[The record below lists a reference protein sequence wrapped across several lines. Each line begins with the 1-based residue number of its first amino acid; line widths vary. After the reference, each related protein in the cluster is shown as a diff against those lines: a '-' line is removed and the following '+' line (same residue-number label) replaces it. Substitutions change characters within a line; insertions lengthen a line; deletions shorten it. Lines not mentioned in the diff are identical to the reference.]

1 MEEISK
7 EHQKRTS
14 IQKISSPGQLPISN
28 IKASTSTNTNTVFP
42 CKLCNKNINDRDAAI
57 QCDICQFWVHLR
69 CNKLN
74 LVDFKY
80 LQESTYPWFCLSC
93 CSVILPLG
101 NLTDKGSFY
110 SVLNNYHEIYNKNS
124 SGLLKPPPILALLFN
139 QFNNYPLEQQID
151 PENVVDSRDFD
162 IDQIQSLK
170 FPKKEKSLSFFPY

>member
-14 IQKISSPGQLPISN
+14 LQKISSQGQLPIST
-28 IKASTSTNTNTVFP
+28 IKASTSTNTNAVFP

-57 QCDICQFWVHLR
+57 QCDIFQFWVHLR
-69 CNKLN
+69 CNKLT
-74 LVDFKY
+74 LVDFKC
-80 LQESTYPWFCLSC
+80 LQESTDPWFCLSC

-124 SGLLKPPPILALLFN
+124 YGL
-139 QFNNYPLEQQID
+139 
-151 PENVVDSRDFD
+151 
-162 IDQIQSLK
+162 
-170 FPKKEKSLSFFPY
+170 